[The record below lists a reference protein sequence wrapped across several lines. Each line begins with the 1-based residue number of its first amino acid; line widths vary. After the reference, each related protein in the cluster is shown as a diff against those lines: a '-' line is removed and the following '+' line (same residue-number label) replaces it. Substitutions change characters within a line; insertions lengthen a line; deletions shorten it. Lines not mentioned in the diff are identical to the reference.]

1 MQCYLAHVIPNKSGI
16 FVVIH
21 ENGSLIHVQLF
32 VTESE
37 ATFLVTF
44 SCSQECIY
52 THSEYGCTHAIQA
65 IHTYSKKTRKKNHL
79 IIILLDNYIGPQ
91 TIKPFCVCSFAHI
104 LLLVCTVPPPPSSRK
119 ARQSTSAHDR
129 FWQFS
134 SFRNSFKH
142 CFLILCPS
150 GFVVEVSKLKSASQ
164 FQKFIWVSHF
174 SAKH

>member
-1 MQCYLAHVIPNKSGI
+1 MAVRTPSKP
-16 FVVIH
+16 
-21 ENGSLIHVQLF
+21 
-32 VTESE
+32 
-37 ATFLVTF
+37 
-44 SCSQECIY
+44 Y
-52 THSEYGCTHAIQA
+52 THIQ
-65 IHTYSKKTRKKNHL
+65 KKTRKKNHL

-104 LLLVCTVPPPPSSRK
+104 LLVCTVAPGSGK
-119 ARQSTSAHDR
+119 GRQSTSAHDR

-164 FQKFIWVSHF
+164 FQKFNWVSHF
-174 SAKH
+174 SAKHWLRCVHACNKHSTYQKVVILICVLIYNGSIMSSVRYGV

>member
-1 MQCYLAHVIPNKSGI
+1 MQCYLAQVIPNKSGI

-37 ATFLVTF
+37 ATFLVKI

-104 LLLVCTVPPPPSSRK
+104 LLVCTVASAPGSGK

-134 SFRNSFKH
+134 SFRNSFKR

-150 GFVVEVSKLKSASQ
+150 GFVVRFRNPKVPLNFRNSFGFLISLLS
-164 FQKFIWVSHF
+164 ID
-174 SAKH
+174 